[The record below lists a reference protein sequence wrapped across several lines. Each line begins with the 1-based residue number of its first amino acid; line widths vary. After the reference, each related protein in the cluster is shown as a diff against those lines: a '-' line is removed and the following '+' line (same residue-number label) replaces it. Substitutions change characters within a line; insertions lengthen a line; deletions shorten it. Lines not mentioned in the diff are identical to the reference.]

1 MIELDARMTNASE
14 RRIRCGA
21 IVADESPNYLFVTGR
36 LAEFSLG
43 RLLEEIAP
51 KIGLR
56 YQIAVLPISVAALMT
71 PRWVAAKLTAPEDI
85 DRIVLPGHCRGDLEP
100 LASRTRAS
108 IELGPEDLLDLP
120 AFLGATDQR
129 KNDYGSYQIE
139 IFAEINHAPRL
150 SSPELLAEADRL
162 IAQGADWIDLGC
174 DPGGTWDLVGDAVK
188 AVRDRGARASIDSW
202 NPVEVELAVRAGAE
216 VVFSVDGSN
225 RERAL
230 DWGAEVVVV
239 PDKIGSLDGLDESV
253 NYLEKHNIA
262 YRIDPILEPI
272 GFGFAASLGRYLET
286 RRRYPE
292 ARMLMGV
299 GNLTEL
305 TDADSAGINTL
316 LIGFCAELSIGS
328 VLTTS
333 VGVWARTSVKEIDL
347 ARRLADY
354 AVRTRSLPKR
364 IEPGLVMLRDPGRN
378 RIGGENLAEL
388 AARIRDPNWRI
399 FVEDHKIHVM
409 NNKNYFTGDDPFEL
423 FDRMNVT
430 DASHAFYLGY
440 ELMKAKT
447 AATLDKSYRQDQ
459 ALSWGFLTEAEP
471 SRHARRGAVART
483 SVETGAVA
491 RTSLETGAV
500 ARTSVETGAVART
513 SVETG
518 AVARTS
524 VVPESVARTSFDLES
539 VARTSFDLE
548 SVARTSVEPESVA
561 RTSFESESVEAANQ
575 LDDRPDLDRG
585 EADRTPAEADSSKAD
600 AAGEG
605 GR

>member
-1 MIELDARMTNASE
+1 MIELDASMTNASE
-14 RRIRCGA
+14 RRIHCGA

-71 PRWVAAKLTAPEDI
+71 PRWVAAKLTVSEDI

-120 AFLGATDQR
+120 SYLGAADQR
-129 KNDYGSYQIE
+129 KNNYGSYQIE

-150 SSPELLAEADRL
+150 NVAELLAEADRL

-174 DPGGTWDLVGDAVK
+174 DPGETWEGVADAVV
-188 AVRDRGARASIDSW
+188 AVRGRGARVSIDSW
-202 NPVEVELAVRAGAE
+202 NPLEADLAVRAGAE
-216 VVFSVDGSN
+216 IVLSVDASN
-225 RERAL
+225 RELAV
-230 DWGAEVVVV
+230 DWGAAVVVV
-239 PDKIGSLDGLDESV
+239 PDQIGTLKGIDESI
-253 NYLEKHNIA
+253 NYLEKHDIS

-272 GFGFAASLGRYLET
+272 GFGFAGSLGRYLEV
-286 RRRYPE
+286 RRRYPG
-292 ARMLMGV
+292 APMFMGV

-316 LIGFCAELSIGS
+316 LIGFCAELSIGG

-333 VGVWARTSVKEIDL
+333 VGDWARTSVKEIDL

-364 IEPGLVMLRDPGRN
+364 IEPGLVMLRDPKVN
-378 RIGGENLAEL
+378 RLGDANLAEL
-388 AARIRDPNWRI
+388 AKRIRDPNWRI
-399 FVEDHKIHVM
+399 FVEDHIIHVM
-409 NNKNYFTGDDPFEL
+409 NNKNYFMGDDPFEL

-447 AATLDKSYRQDQ
+447 AATLGKAYRQDR
-459 ALSWGFLTEAEP
+459 ALSWGFLTEPEP
-471 SRHARRGAVART
+471 SRHASRNALAREA
-483 SVETGAVA
+483 SRAAEDESIIQGGSAIDRET
-491 RTSLETGAV
+491 
-500 ARTSVETGAVART
+500 
-513 SVETG
+513 
-518 AVARTS
+518 
-524 VVPESVARTSFDLES
+524 
-539 VARTSFDLE
+539 
-548 SVARTSVEPESVA
+548 
-561 RTSFESESVEAANQ
+561 
-575 LDDRPDLDRG
+575 
-585 EADRTPAEADSSKAD
+585 
-600 AAGEG
+600 GEG
-605 GR
+605 GG